1 MAAEPTGPGSAEPG
15 EKALPVSTEADVPP
29 VDDGRVPAS
38 ALDEPVREHLGK
50 QLRST
55 YHVMTEKPSFLG
67 DPAIPPQFDSLIHKL
82 EKRDRERADA
92 IHGRAVAAV
101 EGALEA
107 ALKDK

>member
-1 MAAEPTGPGSAEPG
+1 MAADPRDPAASDPAA
-15 EKALPVSTEADVPP
+15 ALPETTEADKIAA
-29 VDDGRVPAS
+29 DGPGAPS

-67 DPAIPPQFDSLIHKL
+67 DPAIPPQFDTLIHKL
-82 EKRDRERADA
+82 EKRDRERADE
-92 IHGRAVAAV
+92 IHERAVAAV

-107 ALKDK
+107 ALKGK